1 MGRHLPKSSILPMTN
16 TKRSLGQFFTVSQNP
31 FELTAFKQWAE
42 EANLLNEQVL
52 EPFAGANHI
61 IESLQATG
69 LCNAFASYDI
79 TPAHSAVVERDTM
92 ESFPKGYNVCVTNPP
107 WLARNSA
114 TRRRLP
120 YPACDYDD
128 VYKHCLELCL
138 KHCEFVAAL
147 IPASFLQSGLFQERL
162 STYILLH
169 RLIFVETANPV
180 CLALFTGSKDRP
192 TTVFYDE
199 ECIGE
204 LDNLRANIPQE
215 LTNRRLHFNDP
226 QGTLG
231 FISFDN
237 TRGRTIRFC
246 GVDEISDY
254 EIKESSRFITRI
266 SGDFH
271 CIPNLLDQ
279 LNSKLTK
286 FRDETRDL
294 FLTPFKGIRE
304 DGQYRRRMFFS
315 QARMLINAI

>member
-1 MGRHLPKSSILPMTN
+1 MTN
-16 TKRSLGQFFTVSQNP
+16 TKRTLGQFFTVSQNP
-31 FELTAFKQWAE
+31 FKLTAFKQWAE
-42 EANLLNEQVL
+42 EANLLNKEVL

-79 TPAHSAVVERDTM
+79 TPAHSIVVQRDTI
-92 ESFPKGYNVCVTNPP
+92 EFFPTGYNVCVTNPP

-114 TRRRLP
+114 TRRKLP

-128 VYKHCLELCL
+128 VYKYCLELCL

-169 RLIFVETANPV
+169 RLIFTETENPV
-180 CLALFTGSKDRP
+180 CLALFTGSRDRP
-192 TTVFYDE
+192 TKVFYDE
-199 ECIGE
+199 EFIGE
-204 LDNLRANIPQE
+204 LDALRANIPQE
-215 LTNRRLHFNDP
+215 TTNRRLRFNDP

-237 TRGRTIRFC
+237 TRCRTIRFC
-246 GVDEISDY
+246 SVAEISDY
-254 EIKESSRFITRI
+254 EIKESSRFVTRI

-271 CIPNLLDQ
+271 GIPDLVER

-286 FRDETRDL
+286 FRDDTRDL

-315 QARMLINAI
+315 QARMLINTI

>member
-1 MGRHLPKSSILPMTN
+1 MAKAFTVPMTN
-16 TKRSLGQFFTVSQNP
+16 TKRTLGQFFTVSQNP
-31 FELTAFKQWAE
+31 FELSAFKAWAE
-42 EANLLNEQVL
+42 EADLRNKQVL

-69 LCNAFASYDI
+69 LCSAFASYDI
-79 TPAHSAVVERDTM
+79 TPAHNTVVERNTM

-120 YPACDYDD
+120 YPACKYDD
-128 VYKHCLELCL
+128 VYKYCLELCL

-147 IPASFLQSGLFQERL
+147 IPASFLQSRLFQERL

-169 RLIFVETANPV
+169 RLLFTETENPV
-180 CLALFTGSKDRP
+180 CLALFTGAQDRP
-192 TTVFYDE
+192 TKVFYDE
-199 ECIGE
+199 EFIGE
-204 LDNLRANIPQE
+204 LDILRANIPQE
-215 LTNRRLHFNDP
+215 TTKRKLLFNDP
-226 QGTLG
+226 KGTLG

-246 GVDEISDY
+246 SVDEISDY
-254 EIKESSRFITRI
+254 EIKESSRFVTRI
-266 SGDFH
+266 SGDVH
-271 CIPNLLDQ
+271 GIPDLVDR

-286 FRDETRDL
+286 FRDDTRDL

-315 QARMLINAI
+315 QARMLINTI

>member
-1 MGRHLPKSSILPMTN
+1 MKNS
-16 TKRSLGQFFTVSQNP
+16 KRSLGQFFTVSQNP
-31 FELTAFKQWAE
+31 FQLTAFKQWAE
-42 EANLLNEQVL
+42 EAKLLNKQIL

-79 TPAHSAVVERDTM
+79 TPAHHAVVERDTM
-92 ESFPKGYNVCVTNPP
+92 ASFPTGFKVCVTNPP

-114 TRRRLP
+114 TRRKLP
-120 YPACDYDD
+120 YPACKHDD
-128 VYKHCLELCL
+128 VYKYCLELCL

-147 IPASFLQSGLFQERL
+147 IPASFLQSGLFQDRL

-169 RLIFVETANPV
+169 RLIFNETENPV
-180 CLALFTGSKDRP
+180 CLALFTGSKDRS
-192 TTVFYDE
+192 TRVFYDDE
-199 ECIGE
+199 FIGE
-204 LDNLRANIPQE
+204 LDVLRAHIPRE
-215 LTNRRLHFNDP
+215 VAERKMRFNDP

-246 GVDEISDY
+246 GVDEIANY
-254 EIKESSRFITRI
+254 EIKETSRFITRI

-271 CIPNLLDQ
+271 DIPNLLDQ
-279 LNSKLTK
+279 LNSKLST
-286 FRDETRDL
+286 FRDNTRDL

-315 QARMLINAI
+315 QARRLINAV

>member
-1 MGRHLPKSSILPMTN
+1 MTN
-16 TKRSLGQFFTVSQNP
+16 TKRTLGQFFTVSQNP

-42 EANLLNEQVL
+42 EANLQNKEVL

-79 TPAHSAVVERDTM
+79 APAHKTVVQRDTI
-92 ESFPKGYNVCVTNPP
+92 EFFPTGHNVCVTNPP

-114 TRRRLP
+114 TRRKLP
-120 YPACDYDD
+120 YPVCEYDD
-128 VYKHCLELCL
+128 VYKYCLELCL

-169 RLIFVETANPV
+169 RLIFTETENPV
-180 CLALFTGSKDRP
+180 CVALFTGARDRS
-192 TTVFYDE
+192 TRVFYDE
-199 ECIGE
+199 EYIGE
-204 LDNLRANIPQE
+204 LNALRANIPLE
-215 LTNRRLHFNDP
+215 TTNRKLRFNDP
-226 QGTLG
+226 LGTLG

-237 TRGRTIRFC
+237 TRCRTIRFC

-254 EIKESSRFITRI
+254 EIKESSRFVTRI

-271 CIPNLLDQ
+271 GIPDLVDR

-286 FRDETRDL
+286 FRDDTRDL

-315 QARMLINAI
+315 QARMLINTI

>member
-1 MGRHLPKSSILPMTN
+1 MTN

-42 EANLLNEQVL
+42 EANLRNKTVL

-61 IESLQATG
+61 IESLQASG
-69 LCNAFASYDI
+69 LCKAFTSYDI
-79 TPAHSAVVERDTM
+79 TPAHNAVVERDTM
-92 ESFPKGYNVCVTNPP
+92 KFFPTGFNACVTNPP

-114 TRRRLP
+114 TRRKLP
-120 YPACDYDD
+120 YPVCDYDD
-128 VYKHCLELCL
+128 IYKYCLELCL

-169 RLIFVETANPV
+169 KLIFTETENPV
-180 CLALFTGSKDRP
+180 CLALFTGSKDRS
-192 TTVFYDE
+192 TNVFYDE
-199 ECIGE
+199 EFIGR
-204 LDNLRANIPQE
+204 LDDLRTNIPTE
-215 LTNRRLHFNDP
+215 TTNRRLRFNDP

-246 GVDEISDY
+246 GVDEISYY
-254 EIKESSRFITRI
+254 EIKQSSRFITRI

-271 CIPNLLDQ
+271 AIPDLVDRLNL
-279 LNSKLTK
+279 KLTK
-286 FRDETRDL
+286 FRDDTRDL